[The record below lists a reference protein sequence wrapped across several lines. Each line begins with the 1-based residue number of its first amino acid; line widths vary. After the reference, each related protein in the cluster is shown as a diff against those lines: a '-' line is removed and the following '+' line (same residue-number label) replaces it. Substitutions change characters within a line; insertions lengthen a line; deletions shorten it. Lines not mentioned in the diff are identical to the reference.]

1 MTKYLSFAA
10 AGLLSVAIVGT
21 SMAQEAKNPAVKARQ
36 SLMSLYAFNI
46 GQLGAMAKG
55 EAEYDAKVAAAAA
68 NNLAT
73 LTQVDQSAMW
83 PAGTDNA
90 ADPSSR
96 ALPAIR
102 QNFPD
107 VSAKGQALAEAAVA
121 MQSAAGQDLDALKAA
136 MGPLG
141 GACSACHKAY
151 RAPKE

>member
-1 MTKYLSFAA
+1 MTKFFSFAA
-10 AGLLSVAIVGT
+10 VGLFSVAIVGGAL
-21 SMAQEAKNPAVKARQ
+21 AQQSENPAVKARK

-46 GQLGAMAKG
+46 SQLGAMAKG
-55 EAEYDAKVAAAAA
+55 EAEYNAEVAAAAA

-73 LTQVDQSAMW
+73 LSKVDQSAMW
-83 PAGTDNA
+83 PAGTDNV

-96 ALPAIR
+96 ALPAIWE
-102 QNFPD
+102 NFAD
-107 VSAKGQALAEAAVA
+107 VGAKGQAFAEAAAA
-121 MQSAAGQDLDALKAA
+121 MQAAAGQDLDALKAA